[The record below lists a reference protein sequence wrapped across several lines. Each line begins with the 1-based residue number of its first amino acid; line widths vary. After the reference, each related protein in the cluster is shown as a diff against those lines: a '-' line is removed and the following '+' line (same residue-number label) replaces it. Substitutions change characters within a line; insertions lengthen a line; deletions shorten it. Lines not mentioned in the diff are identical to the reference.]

1 MRALPM
7 GPRAVLV
14 EDVGD
19 PAGWALG
26 LRRLDLPGLVDV
38 VPAAA
43 TVLVTCTDAAALAA
57 TATRLAEAVPVGAD
71 DADRP
76 EVVIPVRYDG
86 ADLAAVAASV
96 GWSVDAVVAAHSGAG
111 YVAAFCG
118 FSPGFAY
125 LAGLPEALHLPR
137 RPSPRTRVPAGSVA
151 IASGYSAVYPRESP
165 GGWHLLGTTTAILFD
180 PDAAEPALLR
190 PGTRVRFTPC

>member
-26 LRRLDLPGLVDV
+26 LRRLDQPGITDI

-43 TVLVTCTDAAALAA
+43 TVLVTCVDADALAA
-57 TATRLAEAVPVGAD
+57 LSTRLAEVVPVGPG

-76 EVVIPVRYDG
+76 EVVIPVIYDG
-86 ADLAAVAASV
+86 ADLDAVAASV
-96 GWSVDAVVAAHSGAG
+96 GWTVDAVVAAHTGAD

-125 LAGLPEALHLPR
+125 LTGLPEELHLPR
-137 RPSPRTRVPAGSVA
+137 RASPRTRVPAGSVA
-151 IASGYSAVYPRESP
+151 IASTYSAVYPRESP
-165 GGWHLLGTTTAILFD
+165 GGWHLLGTTTAVLFD
-180 PDAAEPALLR
+180 PDAAEPVLIR
-190 PGTRVRFTPC
+190 PGTRVRFAAC